1 MIKIKTGLCKRSFKK
16 VRNLVKDGTKITL
29 KDSTKNGPFSSEDI
43 ILPKMSTKIKKS
55 QPIKINQKKEGK
67 QETFVKIKF
76 KNPTTAQSKKESVS
90 SKPIPK
96 GQKTTETM
104 DVEEI
109 HKKISEGQKVSSTEL
124 IRVIEALLNS

>member
-1 MIKIKTGLCKRSFKK
+1 MGLKK
-16 VRNLVKDGTKITL
+16 NKEGTKVYYVKVKWTA
-29 KDSTKNGPFSSEDI
+29 
-43 ILPKMSTKIKKS
+43 PK
-55 QPIKINQKKEGK
+55 
-67 QETFVKIKF
+67 
-76 KNPTTAQSKKESVS
+76 TAQSKKESVP

>member
-1 MIKIKTGLCKRSFKK
+1 MIKIKTNLCKRSFRKIK
-16 VRNLVKDGTKITL
+16 NLVKDGSKITL

-55 QPIKINQKKEGK
+55 QPIKINQKKECTK
-67 QETFVKIKF
+67 VNFVKVKW
-76 KNPTTAQSKKESVS
+76 TAPKTAESKKESVP

-104 DVEEI
+104 DVDEI
-109 HKKISEGQKVSSTEL
+109 HMKISEGQKVSSTEL

>member
-43 ILPKMSTKIKKS
+43 PKMSTKIKKS